1 MGILLLQLAVSESNR
16 MYTWGSS
23 YQALRLH
30 AQAQKRA
37 RIVQEKQQFVP
48 ESAAQDEEVS
58 HPPQFTP
65 SLIDT
70 SQVQGSIVQVK
81 DLF

>member
-1 MGILLLQLAVSESNR
+1 LQLAVSNTEKI
-16 MYTWGSS
+16 YTWGSS

-48 ESAAQDEEVS
+48 DSAQEDEVV
-58 HPPQFTP
+58 HPPQFFP
-65 SLIDT
+65 NLVDS
-70 SQVQGSIVQVK
+70 SQVQGTILQVRFK
-81 DLF
+81 IF

>member
-1 MGILLLQLAVSESNR
+1 

-48 ESAAQDEEVS
+48 ESAQDDEVV
-58 HPPQFTP
+58 HPPQFSP
-65 SLIDT
+65 SLVDT
-70 SQVQGSIVQVK
+70 SQVQGKIVQVINY
-81 DLF
+81 FYF